1 MPSRVAF
8 MILQRIFFLFRQCHR
23 DNILQ
28 RGQDRNYLETL
39 ATVHQIAVSIAS
51 FETSGTLSHWSPSL
65 YSANPENTKSKLTS
79 STGISPSGFAG
90 WLPHLE
96 ISPHKDAARD
106 LLHNVRLGLLPL
118 GLKATAIISPELMKP
133 LSKWLKGEIFSFF
146 LSFFLLLNPALRPPT

>member
-1 MPSRVAF
+1 LVP
-8 MILQRIFFLFRQCHR
+8 FFVFGKPREHQK
-23 DNILQ
+23 Q
-28 RGQDRNYLETL
+28 TYLE
-39 ATVHQIAVSIAS
+39 H
-51 FETSGTLSHWSPSL
+51 
-65 YSANPENTKSKLTS
+65 
-79 STGISPSGFAG
+79 GISPSGFAG

-96 ISPHKDAARD
+96 ISPHKDAASD